1 MFKKLL
7 GLDPSLIASQADGW
21 LKTLRIEHKVTIQ
34 DGEYSTV
41 NLSQGQR
48 KRLALVTAMLED
60 RPFYV
65 FDEWAADQDPQYKE
79 VFYGELLPELRA
91 RGKGVIVVTHDD
103 RYFHVGDRVLK
114 LDEGKIVEASN
125 GIARGRHAAQR
136 SDTQAGCPTVG
147 MKRLVSCLFPLPA
160 SLGRT
165 CMSGP
170 ATFPTGGRTCGP
182 RCAAF
187 DRRAKPRRSLCLRA
201 GSSSLHPVTWA
212 AAVDSRPLCG
222 GRGQAYS
229 V

>member
-1 MFKKLL
+1 MTLATGELVFIIGGNGSGKSTFVKVLTGLYLPQQGTVRLNGEVIAPTTQDWYRQHFAAVFSDFYLFKKLL
-7 GLDPSLIASQADGW
+7 GLDPSLIVSQADGW
-21 LKTLRIEHKVTIQ
+21 LKTLRIQHKVTIQ

-125 GIARGRHAAQR
+125 GIARGATQR
-136 SDTQAGCPTVG
+136 S
-147 MKRLVSCLFPLPA
+147 
-160 SLGRT
+160 
-165 CMSGP
+165 GP
-170 ATFPTGGRTCGP
+170 IL
-182 RCAAF
+182 
-187 DRRAKPRRSLCLRA
+187 KPVA
-201 GSSSLHPVTWA
+201 
-212 AAVDSRPLCG
+212 RPS
-222 GRGQAYS
+222 A
-229 V
+229 